1 MKILVAQLNNI
12 VGDIQGNIDKA
23 IKVLSD
29 EKTTQSDLVVFSEL
43 FISGYPPEDLIL
55 KNSFIDACK
64 TGLNSLVDYSK
75 NTNAG
80 IIIGVPLIENDKVYN
95 CSVLI
100 DDGNILGFSQ
110 KRNLPNYGV
119 FDEKRVFYP
128 GEASKAFNFRNVR
141 IGMPIC
147 EDIWSKEVCEDLK
160 KDGSEIIITPNGS
173 PFDRY
178 KSNLRL
184 ETAIARVKEN
194 KIPLI
199 YANQVGGQ
207 DELVFDGSSFAINS
221 DQSILAQAP
230 AWEESLLE
238 INYEKDEGLKSNIAL
253 KAGDNNELSDI
264 YSAMVLGLKDYVNK
278 NNFPGIILGLSG
290 GIDSALCA
298 AIAVDALGSDRV
310 SCFMLPFRYTSE
322 QSFVDA
328 KECAKNLNISLGSL
342 NIEDSFKS
350 LEDVLNPFFKGLPK
364 DVTEE
369 NLQSRIRGV
378 LLMALSNKGGSM
390 VVTTGNK
397 SEVSV
402 GYATLYGDMNG
413 GYNPIKDIY
422 KTEVYELAKWRNSNI
437 TSCSL
442 GPSGEVIP
450 LSIIEKEPTAELRDN
465 QKDQDSLPPYSELD
479 DILESLIDYEMSVSD
494 IVKKGYE
501 KPLVKKIENLL
512 YVSEYKRRQSAP
524 GVRVSQKN
532 FGRDRRYPITNLFR
546 DEN

>member
-1 MKILVAQLNNI
+1 M
-12 VGDIQGNIDKA
+12 IDNG
-23 IKVLSD
+23 S
-29 EKTTQSDLVVFSEL
+29 
-43 FISGYPPEDLIL
+43 
-55 KNSFIDACK
+55 
-64 TGLNSLVDYSK
+64 
-75 NTNAG
+75 
-80 IIIGVPLIENDKVYN
+80 IIG
-95 CSVLI
+95 
-100 DDGNILGFSQ
+100 FSKKQ
-110 KRNLPNYGV
+110 NLPNYSV
-119 FDEKRVFYP
+119 FDEKRVFSP
-128 GEASKAFNFRNVR
+128 GENSEVFDFRNIR

-147 EDIWSKEVCEDLK
+147 EDIWSRKVCEDLK
-160 KDGSEIIITPNGS
+160 KDGADIIITPNGS

-178 KSNLRL
+178 KKNLRL
-184 ETAIARVKEN
+184 ETAIERVKEIG
-194 KIPLI
+194 IPLV
-199 YANQVGGQ
+199 YANQIGGQ

-221 DQSILAQAP
+221 DQSIVSQAP
-230 AWEESLLE
+230 AWKESFLE
-238 INYEKDEGLKSNIAL
+238 FDFLKDKGLSSSNPVRINQS
-253 KAGDNNELSDI
+253 NELTDI

-310 SCFMLPFRYTSE
+310 SCFMLPFRYTSD
-322 QSFVDA
+322 QSFIDA
-328 KECAKNLNISLGSL
+328 KGCAKNLNINLGSL
-342 NIEDSFKS
+342 NIEDSFNS
-350 LEDVLNPFFKGLPK
+350 LEDVLTPFFKGLPK

-378 LLMALSNKGGSM
+378 LLMALSNKGGDM

-422 KTEVYELAKWRNSNI
+422 KTEVYELARWRNSNLPLGA
-437 TSCSL
+437 L
-442 GPSGEVIP
+442 GPAGEVIP

-465 QKDQDSLPPYSELD
+465 QKDQDSLPPYNELD

-494 IVKKGYE
+494 IVKKGHE
-501 KPLVKKIENLL
+501 KSLVKKIENLL

>member
-1 MKILVAQLNNI
+1 MKIVVAQLNNI
-12 VGDIQGNIDKA
+12 VGDIQGNVDKVIQALSDKKA
-23 IKVLSD
+23 I
-29 EKTTQSDLVVFSEL
+29 ETDLLVFSEL

-55 KNSFIDACK
+55 KNSFLDACK
-64 TGLNSLVDYSK
+64 IGLDSIVDFSK
-75 NTNAG
+75 NVNKAL
-80 IIIGVPLIENDKVYN
+80 IIGVPLIEDNNVYN

-100 DDGNILGFSQ
+100 DNGSIVGCSKKQ
-110 KRNLPNYGV
+110 NLPNYSV
-119 FDEKRVFYP
+119 FDEKRVFSP
-128 GEASKAFNFRNVR
+128 GTYSEAFDFRNFRV
-141 IGMPIC
+141 GMPIC
-147 EDIWSKEVCEDLK
+147 EDIWSRKVCDDLK
-160 KDGSEIIITPNGS
+160 KDGADIIISPNGS

-178 KSNLRL
+178 KKNLRL
-184 ETAIARVKEN
+184 ETALERVKEN
-194 KIPLI
+194 RIPLI
-199 YANQVGGQ
+199 YANQFGGQ

-221 DQSILAQAP
+221 DLSIVSQAP
-230 AWEESLLE
+230 AWEESYLE
-238 INYEKDEGLKSNIAL
+238 FNFNKDGLSSSNPL
-253 KAGDNNELSDI
+253 TTNTNSELSDI

-322 QSFVDA
+322 QSFIDA
-328 KECAKNLNISLGSL
+328 KGCAKNLNIELGSL
-342 NIEDSFKS
+342 NIEDSFDS
-350 LEDVLNPFFKGLPK
+350 LENVLAPFFKDLPK

-378 LLMALSNKGGSM
+378 LLMALSNKGGNM

-422 KTEVYELAKWRNSNI
+422 KTEVYALSKWRNSNLPVGG
-437 TSCSL
+437 L
-442 GPSGEVIP
+442 GPLGEVIP

-465 QKDQDSLPPYSELD
+465 QKDQDSLPPYDELD

-494 IVKKGYE
+494 IVKKGHE
-501 KPLVKKIENLL
+501 KSLVKKIENLL

-524 GVRVSQKN
+524 GVRISQKN

>member
-29 EKTTQSDLVVFSEL
+29 EKTTHSDLVVFSEL

-64 TGLNSLVDYSK
+64 TGLNSLVNYSK

-128 GEASKAFNFRNVR
+128 GEESKAFNFRNVR

-178 KSNLRL
+178 KGNLRL

-207 DELVFDGSSFAINS
+207 DELVFDGSSFAINL
-221 DQSILAQAP
+221 DQSISAQAP

-238 INYEKDEGLKSNIAL
+238 INYEKDEGLKSNVAL
-253 KAGDNNELSDI
+253 KVGDNNELSDI

-342 NIEDSFKS
+342 NIEDSFNS

-465 QKDQDSLPPYSELD
+465 QKDQDSLPPYGELD

-501 KPLVKKIENLL
+501 KSLVKKIENLL

>member
-328 KECAKNLNISLGSL
+328 KECAKYLNISLGSL
-342 NIEDSFKS
+342 NIEESFNS

-501 KPLVKKIENLL
+501 KSLVKKIENLL

>member
-147 EDIWSKEVCEDLK
+147 EDIWSKGVCEDLK

-199 YANQVGGQ
+199 YVNQVGGQ

-238 INYEKDEGLKSNIAL
+238 INYEKGEGLKSDIAL
-253 KAGDNNELSDI
+253 NLSDNNELSDI

-402 GYATLYGDMNG
+402 GYATLYGDMSG

-422 KTEVYELAKWRNSNI
+422 KTEVYELAKWRNSNT

>member
-29 EKTTQSDLVVFSEL
+29 EKTTHSDLVVFSEL

-64 TGLNSLVDYSK
+64 TGLNSLVNYSK

-128 GEASKAFNFRNVR
+128 GEESKAFNFRNVR

-207 DELVFDGSSFAINS
+207 DELVFDGSSFAINL
-221 DQSILAQAP
+221 DQSISAQAP

-238 INYEKDEGLKSNIAL
+238 INYEKDEGLKSNVAL

-342 NIEDSFKS
+342 NIEESFNS

-465 QKDQDSLPPYSELD
+465 QKDQDSLPPYGELD

-501 KPLVKKIENLL
+501 KSLVKKIENLL